1 MGTITVSNLGKA
13 YKQYPNRWS
22 RLIEWLDPR
31 GKPRHALKWVLQSI
45 NFTVQPGEA
54 VGIIG
59 INGAGKS
66 TLLKMITG
74 TTQPST
80 GGVHITG
87 RVAALL
93 ELGMGFHPDFTGR
106 QNAYMAAQIL
116 GYSADQIEELMPKIE
131 AFADIGEY
139 FDQPVRIYSSG
150 MQARVAFSTA
160 AQADPEILI
169 VDEALSVGDSRFQL
183 KCQMKFDEFKKQG
196 KTLILVSHS
205 PSDIVRL
212 TSRVIWLENGS
223 IRKIGPSKHVIEEY
237 IAETTHGVKLLSS
250 KEIVSVEAGESD
262 IHLKEIPSNANI
274 NGEGGA
280 SINGVGIIG
289 DDNSLLSCIYKSEMV
304 KVLFRVKSEIDISN
318 PWVGFSFI
326 NSKGLRV
333 LGSNSYGL
341 GKNLEPIKK
350 GESRNYS
357 FRFKFPE
364 IENGSYLLS
373 VAIND
378 GTPDQ
383 HRRIFNVLDAYEF
396 EFISIHS
403 MQKQVTIL
411 KIIDCV
417 LEESA

>member
-1 MGTITVSNLGKA
+1 MGSIVVTDLGKA

-22 RLIEWLDPR
+22 RLAEWIDPR
-31 GKPRHALKWVLQSI
+31 EKARHHLHWILKEI
-45 NFTVQPGEA
+45 NFTVAQGES
-54 VGIIG
+54 IG
-59 INGAGKS
+59 IVGVNGAGKS
-66 TLLKMITG
+66 TLLKLITG
-74 TTQPST
+74 TTQATT
-80 GGVHITG
+80 GSVHLTG

-106 QNAYMAAQIL
+106 QNAFMAAQIL
-116 GYSADQIEELMPKIE
+116 GYSGDQIHDLMPKIE

-183 KCQMKFDEFKKQG
+183 KCQMKFDEFRSQG

-205 PSDIVRL
+205 AADIVRL
-212 TSRVIWLENGS
+212 TSRVIWLDRGR
-223 IRKIGPSKHVIEEY
+223 IRKIGPSKEIMEEY
-237 IAETTHGVKLLSS
+237 IAHAAHGVKLLTTQQ
-250 KEIVSVEAGESD
+250 KETHPDHKGEVE
-262 IHLKEIPSNANI
+262 LPTIPERATI

-280 SINGVGIIG
+280 VIDGVGIFG
-289 DDNSLLSCIYKSEMV
+289 QNNSLLSCMYGPQNVRVIIRVRTDVDIEM
-304 KVLFRVKSEIDISN
+304 

-326 NSKGLRV
+326 NSKGQRI

-341 GKNLEPIKK
+341 GKFLMPLKQGDCK
-350 GESRNYS
+350 YYS
-357 FRFKFPE
+357 FNFDLPE
-364 IENGSYLLS
+364 IENGTYLLS

-378 GTPDQ
+378 GTPEQ
-383 HRRIFNVLDAYEF
+383 HRRIFNILDAYEF
-396 EFISIHS
+396 EFLSDHA

-411 KIIDCV
+411 KVTNCTLDETV
-417 LEESA
+417 